1 MTQITDYS
9 TLKSKA
15 AQMYGSGRT
24 DMADYWGDFVQL
36 AEAEIN
42 RALRLNPQT
51 GVTTLTSASS
61 VLTAPADFARFR
73 SIRQTETN
81 KPKIVLTD
89 IVEIERYLGEVTETG
104 DPVYACELDGTIYLA
119 PAPADSVT
127 FRVVYTKKV
136 AALSDSNTSNW
147 LLLSDP
153 DVYLWGTLEQA
164 ALWDHDDA
172 AMSNY
177 RGKFQLA
184 LATLKKAD
192 REDQW
197 GDRLEMQPNGGV
209 A

>member
-1 MTQITDYS
+1 MTQITTYA
-9 TLKSKA
+9 TLKAKA
-15 AQMYGSGRT
+15 AQMYGNGRT

-42 RALRLNPQT
+42 RFLRLNPQT
-51 GVTTLTSASS
+51 ALTTLTSASS

-81 KPKIVLTD
+81 KPKIQLTD

-104 DPVYACELDGTIYLA
+104 DPVYACELNGTIYLA
-119 PAPADSVT
+119 PAPADGVT
-127 FRVVYTKKV
+127 FRVLYVQKV
-136 AALSDSNTSNW
+136 AALSDANTSNW
-147 LLLSDP
+147 LLLSAP

-172 AMSNY
+172 AMANY
-177 RGKFQLA
+177 RAKFQAGLA
-184 LATLKKAD
+184 SLLKID